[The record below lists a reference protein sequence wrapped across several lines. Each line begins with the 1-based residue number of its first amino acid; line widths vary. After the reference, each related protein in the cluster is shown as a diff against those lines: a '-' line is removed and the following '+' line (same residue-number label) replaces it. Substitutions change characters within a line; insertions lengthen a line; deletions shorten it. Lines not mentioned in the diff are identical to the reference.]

1 MGQQYSH
8 LSSEERILI
17 EKLHCEQH
25 PGIRRTAERIGRDKS
40 TVSRELRRGLWF
52 ASNENGSYRPYRPKR
67 LKTGPW
73 TSGPFYSAL
82 AAQRKADRRRRE
94 SRKPRRMDSG
104 PLRAWVLDALRRGWS
119 PELIE
124 GRLKAQYAGDPSM
137 RISHECLYQWIHA
150 KPQRALDLRQYLA
163 RGRKRRTRKKGRKA
177 KGPRIPMRVPIADRP
192 EAVGSRKGFGH
203 FESDTVVGAAPSRRC
218 VNTQVER
225 RSRRLFARLV
235 DDKSASATAR
245 AEYEIFKD
253 MPPAARVDRTW
264 DNGTEASLHMLV
276 DEALGMLTYFA
287 DPYGSWQRGGNENRN
302 GRIRRYLPKGTSFED
317 LTQDE
322 LDAIVGEINDTPM
335 KLLGY
340 KTPNEVWDEE
350 MAKLQSK
357 QADPK
362 PAVALTS

>member
-1 MGQQYSH
+1 MRKVYSH
-8 LSSEERILI
+8 LSAQERI
-17 EKLHCEQH
+17 
-25 PGIRRTAERIGRDKS
+25 RIDELRNREGLGVRQIALRMGRDKS
-40 TVSRELRRGLWF
+40 TVSRELRCGLWF
-52 ASNENGSYRPYRPKR
+52 ASDENESHRPYRPKQ
-67 LKTGPW
+67 LKTGAW
-73 TSGPFYSAL
+73 TSRPFYSAMT
-82 AAQRKADRRRRE
+82 AQRKAERRARQL
-94 SRKPRRMDSG
+94 RKPMRMAYD
-104 PLRAWVLDALRRGWS
+104 PLLEWVMTALRKGWT

-124 GRLKAQYAGDPSM
+124 GRLKVEWPSDPHM
-137 RISHECLYQWIHA
+137 RISYECLYQWIYA
-150 KPQRALDLRQYLA
+150 KPRRALDLRQYLPRGKRHRTRA
-163 RGRKRRTRKKGRKA
+163 RGRRSKGS
-177 KGPRIPMRVPIADRP
+177 RIPMRVPIADRP
-192 EAVGSRKGFGH
+192 KCVDSRREFGH
-203 FESDTVVGAAPSRRC
+203 YESDTVVGASPSRRC
-218 VNTQVER
+218 IDTQVER

-235 DDKSASATAR
+235 DDKSAAATAR

-287 DPYGSWQRGGNENRN
+287 DPYSSWQRGSNENRN

-350 MAKLQSK
+350 IAKLQSK

>member
-25 PGIRRTAERIGRDKS
+25 LSIRRTAERIGRDKS

-82 AAQRKADRRRRE
+82 AAQRKAD
-94 SRKPRRMDSG
+94 
-104 PLRAWVLDALRRGWS
+104 
-119 PELIE
+119 
-124 GRLKAQYAGDPSM
+124 
-137 RISHECLYQWIHA
+137 
-150 KPQRALDLRQYLA
+150 LRQYLA
-163 RGRKRRTRKKGRKA
+163 CGRKRRTRKKGRKA

-218 VNTQVER
+218 MNTQVER

-253 MPPAARVDRTW
+253 IPPAARVDRTW

-287 DPYGSWQRGGNENRN
+287 DPYSSWQRGSNENRN

-350 MAKLQSK
+350 IAKLQSK
-357 QADPK
+357 AASPNTS
-362 PAVALTS
+362 VALTN

>member
-25 PGIRRTAERIGRDKS
+25 LSIRRTAERIGRDKS

-82 AAQRKADRRRRE
+82 AAQRKAD
-94 SRKPRRMDSG
+94 
-104 PLRAWVLDALRRGWS
+104 
-119 PELIE
+119 
-124 GRLKAQYAGDPSM
+124 
-137 RISHECLYQWIHA
+137 
-150 KPQRALDLRQYLA
+150 LRQYLA

-218 VNTQVER
+218 MNTQVER

-253 MPPAARVDRTW
+253 IPPAARVDRTW
-264 DNGTEASLHMLV
+264 DNGTEASLHVLV

-287 DPYGSWQRGGNENRN
+287 DPYSSWQRGSNENRN

-350 MAKLQSK
+350 IAKLQSK
-357 QADPK
+357 AASPNTS
-362 PAVALTS
+362 VALTN

>member
-25 PGIRRTAERIGRDKS
+25 LSIRRTAERIGRDKS

-67 LKTGPW
+67 LKTGAW

-82 AAQRKADRRRRE
+82 AAQRKA
-94 SRKPRRMDSG
+94 
-104 PLRAWVLDALRRGWS
+104 
-119 PELIE
+119 
-124 GRLKAQYAGDPSM
+124 
-137 RISHECLYQWIHA
+137 
-150 KPQRALDLRQYLA
+150 DLRQYLA

-218 VNTQVER
+218 MNTQVER

-253 MPPAARVDRTW
+253 IPPAARVDRTW

-287 DPYGSWQRGGNENRN
+287 DPYSSWQRGSNENRN
-302 GRIRRYLPKGTSFED
+302 GRIRRYLPKGTGFED
-317 LTQDE
+317 LAQED

-350 MAKLQSK
+350 IARLQSK
-357 QADPK
+357 AASPNTS
-362 PAVALTS
+362 VALTN